1 MNAATK
7 TWTTAVTLA
16 ALLSSTAGTLA
27 QSRPPWEAGAAP
39 DAGAAAAAPPGQTIP
54 GAGPVPGQ
62 VQMPA
67 PAMSMAPAATGMPA
81 STLLGA
87 TRSGTRPGESLG
99 LTQKAWEDPEKH
111 MGRGQTAP
119 GYRRLEWAAN
129 RILPVNTREGL
140 ITTIAWPASENVVQ
154 VIVSDPASF
163 EAAPSPDKHAIAV
176 KPIYPG
182 VDGNLVVY
190 GSSGKIYNVYLKSTS
205 YNDPTLSDMRV
216 SVDVPSEGAES
227 GDAGGG
233 TGAGGAGGRGGSST
247 AGVRSDDPSDA
258 LTRPRARGGAI
269 GRDFAATAATGPGRL
284 RTDLEIMVSDPA
296 DSIIAPVAAWRDDK
310 FTYLDYGPRA
320 ASMNVWPVAS
330 LVVDQV
336 ESPVGTR
343 VAGPNRSVLVVE
355 ALGDVVL
362 RNGTHVVC
370 VKLDVVNHDNRK
382 PAADEVYRDRPG
394 LPARGRCGRGRDA
407 ARDPRAGDGARDGAL
422 APRPGPGARLRHR
435 RRLPRQDR
443 RGRRPRDERGT
454 RAVARGD
461 PQGPG
466 HRVLRRAHRRR
477 RRRPRE
483 GLLGP
488 AQVPPPLP
496 PALTP
501 REGEPP

>member
-394 LPARGRCGRGRDA
+394 LQPVVAAVAAATPPVTRAPATGLVTGPWRLDRALALASDIVVGYHGKIAEADVHVTSGGRALSREEILKAPATGSYDVRID
-407 ARDPRAGDGARDGAL
+407 GDGV
-422 APRPGPGARLRHR
+422 APEKVCSDLRKSHRPCRL
-435 RRLPRQDR
+435 L
-443 RGRRPRDERGT
+443 
-454 RAVARGD
+454 
-461 PQGPG
+461 
-466 HRVLRRAHRRR
+466 
-477 RRRPRE
+477 
-483 GLLGP
+483 
-488 AQVPPPLP
+488 
-496 PALTP
+496 
-501 REGEPP
+501 